1 MAITKFIEEIGEK
14 VLPARRHAFPVGKQQ
29 QQQSAR
35 IAQAGSSSARN
46 APATL
51 GISECAQA
59 IRRHLVMRLGF
70 LVPSDFVV
78 FFNEDDAI
86 VILAGTVRDEQAR
99 SAIVLAA
106 GNIQGVERVDDR
118 MVSSRKG
125 KP

>member
-29 QQQSAR
+29 QQQSAP

-46 APATL
+46 APATW
-51 GISECAQA
+51 GIGECAQA
-59 IRRHLVMRLGF
+59 IHRHLAARLGF

-78 FFNEDDAI
+78 LFNEDDAI

-99 SAIVLAA
+99 AAIVQAA